1 MERIYVPEETR
12 IASAYAK
19 SEAQVAKE
27 AAKEKNWA
35 GFETEELDVKCIV
48 TFGFRVVFGNGWNED
63 STNFVGGIGLG
74 SGWDSIYDVA
84 THQHLNLP
92 LPLYLSV
99 IRTIPFSPDDF
110 PDRV

>member
-35 GFETEELDVKCIV
+35 GFEAEELEVEGIV
-48 TFGFRVVFGNGWNED
+48 TFSFGVVLGNGWNED
-63 STNFVGGIGLG
+63 FTNFVGEIGLG
-74 SGWDSIYDVA
+74 LGWDLIYDVA

-92 LPLYLSV
+92 LLLYLSV
-99 IRTIPFSPDDF
+99 IRIIRFSLDDF